1 MKQSQQVY
9 NKIYDRK
16 RLEKQINA
24 WKLLSKR
31 IVFTNGVFD
40 IIHLGHLKLLS
51 EAAGF
56 ADILIIGVNS
66 DASVKRLKG
75 DNRPINDEA
84 TRSLLLASLVIT
96 DAVILFQE
104 DTPAELIKMI
114 KPDVLVKGGDYSI
127 DTIVGADDV
136 IKNGGEV
143 KVIPLSEGL
152 STTATIKKIT
162 SGK

>member
-9 NKIYDRK
+9 NKIYDK
-16 RLEKQINA
+16 DKLQKQLNA
-24 WKLLSKR
+24 WRLLGKK

-40 IIHLGHLKLLS
+40 IIHQGHLKLLS
-51 EAAGF
+51 EAATF

-75 DNRPINDEA
+75 ENRPINDET
-84 TRSLLLASLVIT
+84 TRSLLLASLVTT
-96 DAVILFQE
+96 DAVILFEE
-104 DTPAELIKMI
+104 DTPAGLITMI
-114 KPDVLVKGGDYSI
+114 KPDVLVKGGDYSTE
-127 DTIVGADDV
+127 TIVGADEV

-152 STTATIKKIT
+152 STTATIKRIT
-162 SGK
+162 GK